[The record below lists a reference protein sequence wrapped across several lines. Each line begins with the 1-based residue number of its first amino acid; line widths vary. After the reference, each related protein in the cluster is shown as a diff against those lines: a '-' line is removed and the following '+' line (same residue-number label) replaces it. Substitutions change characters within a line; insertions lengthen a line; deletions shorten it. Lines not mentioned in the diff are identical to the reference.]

1 VVSEQPTG
9 HIFFLTANFPK
20 KHMLK
25 SMTGYGQGTASGDTF
40 SVTVDIRSVNN
51 RNLDIHWRAP
61 QDLASLEIPLKKQ
74 VQAVISRGRVDVTIN
89 FLQTADTV
97 YELNR
102 PLIRGYLDALRM
114 MRDEFGLWGDAD
126 LATIARLPN
135 VLLPQTTSNTLS
147 DSVVQ
152 GVEAAL
158 TQALTAL
165 VAMRAVEGHEL
176 QKELLSRVERIEKQV
191 VVVESGAGG
200 LVDAYRKKLRERLN
214 ELLEK
219 SQVDETR
226 LAQEVAY
233 LAERSDISEE
243 IARLKSHLG
252 QLREQL
258 AGDGEIGKKL
268 DFLLQETNREAN
280 TILSKSSELSICDA
294 AIDIKTEV
302 EKLREQSQ
310 NVE

>member
-1 VVSEQPTG
+1 
-9 HIFFLTANFPK
+9 
-20 KHMLK
+20 MLK
-25 SMTGYGQGTASGDTF
+25 SMTGYGQGTASGETF
-40 SVTVDIRSVNN
+40 TVTVDMRSVNN

-74 VQAVISRGRVDVTIN
+74 IQAAISRGRIDVIIN
-89 FLQTADTV
+89 FTQSADTV

-102 PLIRGYLDALRM
+102 PLIRGYLEALRT
-114 MRDEFGLWGDAD
+114 MREEFGLAGEAD

-135 VLLPQTTSNTLS
+135 VMLAQNNGNALS
-147 DSVVQ
+147 EAVVQ
-152 GVEAAL
+152 GIESAMTHAL
-158 TQALTAL
+158 ATL

-176 QKELLSRVERIEKQV
+176 QKEMLARVERIEKQV
-191 VVVESGAGG
+191 FVIESGSGG
-200 LVDAYRKKLRERLN
+200 VVDAYREKLRKRVT

-219 SQVDETR
+219 TTIDETR

-233 LAERSDISEE
+233 LAERSDITEE
-243 IARLKSHLG
+243 IARLKSHLV
-252 QLREQL
+252 QLREL
-258 AGDGEIGKKL
+258 LVADNEIGKKL

-294 AIDIKTEV
+294 AIEIKTEV
-302 EKLREQSQ
+302 EKLREQAQ

>member
-1 VVSEQPTG
+1 
-9 HIFFLTANFPK
+9 
-20 KHMLK
+20 MLK
-25 SMTGYGQGTASGDTF
+25 SMTGYGQGTASGENF
-40 SVTVDIRSVNN
+40 SVTVDLRSVNN

-61 QDLASLEIPLKKQ
+61 QDLVSLEIPLKKQ
-74 VQAVISRGRVDVTIN
+74 IQAALSRGRVDVTIS
-89 FLQTADTV
+89 FSQTADTA

-102 PLIRGYLDALRM
+102 PLISGYLAALKT
-114 MRDEFGLWGDAD
+114 MREEFGLSGEPD

-135 VLLPQTTSNTLS
+135 VLQAQSTGGLS
-147 DSVVQ
+147 EAVVQ

-158 TQALTAL
+158 THALASL

-176 QKELLSRVERIEKQV
+176 QKELLARVERIGKQV
-191 VVVESGAGG
+191 EAIISGADG
-200 LVDAYRKKLRERLN
+200 LVDAYREKLRKRVT

-219 SQVDETR
+219 TTIDETR

-233 LAERSDISEE
+233 LAERSDITEE
-243 IARLKSHLG
+243 ITRLKSHIV
-252 QLREQL
+252 QLKEL
-258 AGDGEIGKKL
+258 LSGDNEIGKKL

-294 AIDIKTEV
+294 AIEIKTEV
-302 EKLREQSQ
+302 EKLREQAN